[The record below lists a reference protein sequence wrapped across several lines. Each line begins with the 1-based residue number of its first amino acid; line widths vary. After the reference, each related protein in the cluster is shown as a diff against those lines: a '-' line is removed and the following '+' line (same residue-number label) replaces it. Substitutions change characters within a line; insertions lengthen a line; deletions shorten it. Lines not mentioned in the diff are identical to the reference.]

1 MDRRLPAAACAGI
14 LLLLSQPALASDRQ
28 SSVEAEIAR
37 LADDYARDPMLRS
50 GVFGIRV
57 DGETW
62 TVSARRATSDEPASV
77 TVTPGEPT
85 TPAFIFETDADSFD
99 RIRRGEVTAY
109 TSMAKAFD
117 TDAAPM
123 EIRFTDGA
131 QPNAELFEAIRSVAF
146 HFWTTG
152 APEILQLGFDQSRT
166 VHGGQG
172 TIGYYAPGIRT
183 GFAGVLPGQH
193 VNSDPRSQKDP
204 WTTIFYVIKGGTTK
218 GRIGEAVIDLQDGTM
233 IFVPPN
239 TRHEFWNPGDQPAEM
254 IMVIFGS
261 EA

>member
-1 MDRRLPAAACAGI
+1 MNRSLPAAACAGI
-14 LLLLSQPALASDRQ
+14 LLLLSQPVFAADQ
-28 SSVEAEIAR
+28 PSSIHAEIVR
-37 LADDYARDPMLRS
+37 LADDYARDPMLRT

-62 TVSARRATSDEPASV
+62 TVSARRATADEPASV
-77 TVTPGEPT
+77 TVTPGEPA
-85 TPAFIFETDADSFD
+85 TPTFLFDTDADTFE
-99 RIRRGEVTAY
+99 RIRRGELTAY
-109 TSMAKAFD
+109 TSMARAFENEP
-117 TDAAPM
+117 APM
-123 EIRFTDGA
+123 DVRFTEGA
-131 QPNAELFEAIRSVAF
+131 RPDAEFFEAFRSIAF
-146 HFWTTG
+146 HFWTPGT
-152 APEILQLGFDQSRT
+152 PEIVQLGFDQSRT

-172 TIGYYAPGIRT
+172 TIGYYAPGLRT

-193 VNSDPRSQKDP
+193 VNADPASQTDP
-204 WTTIFYVIKGGTTK
+204 WTTLFYVIKGGTTK
-218 GRIGEAVIDLQDGTM
+218 GRIGDAVIDLQDGTM